1 MQRPSNSS
9 GSAAIIR
16 AVGSVC
22 FVAAICAG
30 GIGLAAEEE
39 LFASKQ
45 IAPTNEYAP
54 GIEGPSVSTAGDLYV
69 MNVVRPGGNP
79 NRKGGIGQLKS
90 GAARSEFYTALPDNS
105 VGNGSRFD
113 SQGRLYVADYVNHKI
128 FVFAA
133 GDKTPTEY
141 FHGPFHRP
149 NDLAI
154 APDGTLYASDPK
166 FSDGTGQIWR
176 ITRGPDGL
184 GRGAVMS
191 PPRPMGITNGIDVS
205 PDGATLYVS
214 ESRFAP
220 PGKPPR
226 PARIWAYR
234 IDGTAL
240 ADPRQ
245 VFEFPQGDVDGLR
258 VDTDGRILVARP
270 SFGAVAMVTP
280 DGQLLRQVK
289 TAGTDPTNVSFGG
302 ADGRDVF
309 VTQAQTGK
317 RFIERFRTD
326 RPGREPC
333 LQPSTPACKPIA
345 Q

>member
-1 MQRPSNSS
+1 MKRPLNTN
-9 GSAAIIR
+9 GRAAALR

-30 GIGLAAEEE
+30 GISFAADEE
-39 LFASKQ
+39 LFVAKQ
-45 IAPTNEYAP
+45 ISPTNEYAP
-54 GIEGPSVSTAGDLYV
+54 GIEGPSVSAAGDLYV
-69 MNVVRPGGNP
+69 MNMRRPGGDP
-79 NRKGGIGQLKS
+79 NRKGGIGRLKP
-90 GAARSEFYTALPDNS
+90 GAPRSELFAVLPDNS

-128 FVFAA
+128 FVFSP
-133 GDKTPTEY
+133 GDNSPREY
-141 FHGPFHRP
+141 FRGSFHQP

-166 FSDGTGQIWR
+166 FSDGSGQIWR

-191 PPRPMGITNGIDVS
+191 PPRTMGITNGIDLS
-205 PDGATLYVS
+205 PDNVTLYVS
-214 ESRFAP
+214 ESQFSQAGQIRHAS
-220 PGKPPR
+220 
-226 PARIWAYR
+226 IWAYR
-234 IDGTAL
+234 IDGAAL
-240 ADPRQ
+240 TGPRL
-245 VFEFPQGDVDGLR
+245 VIEFPQGDVDGLR

-270 SFGAVAMVTP
+270 SFGAVAVVTP
-280 DGQLLRQVK
+280 DGQLVREVK

-302 ADGRDVF
+302 PVGRDVF
-309 VTQAQTGK
+309 VTQAQKAK

-333 LQPSTPACKPIA
+333 LRPSTPACKPVSP
-345 Q
+345 